1 MPGGEI
7 MAHLRRYLP
16 FSYRYRNVKIL
27 VDENMPY
34 ARELFS
40 RLGEVKP
47 VPGRPIPI
55 EALAD
60 AQALMVRSV
69 TKVNASLLSGTA
81 VKFVGTA
88 TAGTDHVDQQ
98 WLGEAGIG
106 FSAAPGCN
114 AIAVVEYVFSA
125 LLMLA
130 ERDGF
135 TLKDRTVGIVGVGN
149 VGSRLQARL
158 EAWGVRTLLCDPPRA
173 DRGDA
178 GDFRSLEEL
187 IREAD
192 ILTFHTPL
200 FKEGPYKTL
209 HLANEGLISALKP
222 GAILINACRGRV
234 VDNAALLARLEAG
247 QDLSVVLDVWEP
259 EPDLNVE
266 LLKRVDIGTP
276 HIAGYTL
283 EGKARGTTQVFE
295 AFSAFIGH
303 RQQVALDTLLPA
315 PEFGRI
321 TLHGP
326 LDQPTLKRL
335 AHLVYD
341 VRRDDAPL
349 RKVAGIPGEFDKLR
363 KNYLERREWSSLY
376 IQCDDAEAASLLHK
390 LGFSAV
396 YHPTH

>member
-1 MPGGEI
+1 

-47 VPGRPIPI
+47 VPGRPIPV

-130 ERDGF
+130 ERD
-135 TLKDRTVGIVGVGN
+135 
-149 VGSRLQARL
+149 
-158 EAWGVRTLLCDPPRA
+158 
-173 DRGDA
+173 
-178 GDFRSLEEL
+178 
-187 IREAD
+187 
-192 ILTFHTPL
+192 
-200 FKEGPYKTL
+200 
-209 HLANEGLISALKP
+209 AL
-222 GAILINACRGRV
+222 R
-234 VDNAALLARLEAG
+234 
-247 QDLSVVLDVWEP
+247 
-259 EPDLNVE
+259 
-266 LLKRVDIGTP
+266 
-276 HIAGYTL
+276 
-283 EGKARGTTQVFE
+283 
-295 AFSAFIGH
+295 
-303 RQQVALDTLLPA
+303 
-315 PEFGRI
+315 
-321 TLHGP
+321 
-326 LDQPTLKRL
+326 
-335 AHLVYD
+335 
-341 VRRDDAPL
+341 
-349 RKVAGIPGEFDKLR
+349 
-363 KNYLERREWSSLY
+363 
-376 IQCDDAEAASLLHK
+376 
-390 LGFSAV
+390 
-396 YHPTH
+396 